1 MRIEH
6 NHHLGQPEAIRRINS
21 FLDTLFQGPLPGGLS
36 IEAPCKTWSGNVMEF
51 SFKAKKGW
59 LGATIA
65 GNLCVTEQL
74 VVLESDLPGIVTA
87 FVSEADIRARISQE
101 LDSLLRA

>member
-1 MRIEH
+1 MRIER
-6 NHHLGQPEAIRRINS
+6 NHTLGQQETMRRIDN
-21 FLDTLFQGPLPGGLS
+21 FVDTLFQRPLPGGLT
-36 IEAPCKTWSGNVMEF
+36 IEAPSKTWSGNVMAF

-59 LGATIA
+59 VGTTIA

-87 FVSEADIRARISQE
+87 FVPEADIIARIHQE
-101 LDSLLRA
+101 LDGLLRG